1 MTRIL
6 VVDDH
11 PIVRDG
17 IRFAL
22 QNASEFAV
30 VGEAGDWSSALALI
44 RSVSADLLL
53 LDLSMPGRGGI
64 ELIAQVR
71 LAMPDLRILIV
82 TAHTEQQYA
91 VRAFK
96 AGVSGYLTKEC
107 MGAELVAAVTKIAS
121 GGVYV
126 SLSMAERI
134 ATNLHEQ
141 SEPLAHDRLSDREY
155 EVFRMLSEGQTLGQ
169 IAEAL
174 CVSAKTVSKYKA
186 RILEKLHI
194 RHDDVAL
201 IRYAVRHELF
211 DQNE

>member
-22 QNASEFAV
+22 RNASEFTV

-96 AGVSGYLTKEC
+96 AGVFGYLTKDC

-126 SLSMAERI
+126 SLSMAETI

-174 CVSAKTVSKYKA
+174 CVSAKTVSTYKA

-194 RHDDVAL
+194 RHDVAL

-211 DQNE
+211 DRNE